1 MSATKTMEQ
10 GATERLVQGID
21 NLVDEAEKLAT
32 PSDNGAEQGAAW
44 ERLAQQIRT
53 AKQELQRLE
62 ERAATRAKHAAHAT
76 DIAVHQHPYT
86 AMGAAAAVGVLI
98 GLLIARR

>member
-32 PSDNGAEQGAAW
+32 PSDNGAEQGA
-44 ERLAQQIRT
+44 Q
-53 AKQELQRLE
+53 
-62 ERAATRAKHAAHAT
+62 
-76 DIAVHQHPYT
+76 
-86 AMGAAAAVGVLI
+86 
-98 GLLIARR
+98 